1 MTKWNPWFS
10 LTFYKNLITRFIPS
24 LRYAK
29 RACAYGNGNTFFRNF
44 MFSWTSDPSWG
55 YGIGRRKR
63 KRIRARRKFIVFVI
77 ISIVII
83 SILALSGCTN
93 QTPAAQAPTYN
104 VTLTDN
110 SQYIVGD
117 NNAADTKA
125 TTAAEQTSKP
135 DVKAVADKSGSD
147 LFLFW
152 LGFILGVGASVA
164 GFFVYLKY
172 FKKKDLL

>member
-10 LTFYKNLITRFIPS
+10 LTFYKNLITGFFPA

-29 RACAYGNGNTFFRNF
+29 KACVYGNGNTFFRNF
-44 MFSWTSDPSWG
+44 MYCWTHDSSWAHMP
-55 YGIGRRKR
+55 GRRKR
-63 KRIRARRKFIVFVI
+63 ARIRKRRRFILFIIVAVVAVFA
-77 ISIVII
+77 
-83 SILALSGCTN
+83 LASCTN
-93 QTPAAQAPTYN
+93 QTPIAQAPTYN

-125 TTAAEQTSKP
+125 TTTAEQTAKP
-135 DVKAVADKSGSD
+135 DVKATADKSGSD

-164 GFFVYLKY
+164 GYFVYLKY